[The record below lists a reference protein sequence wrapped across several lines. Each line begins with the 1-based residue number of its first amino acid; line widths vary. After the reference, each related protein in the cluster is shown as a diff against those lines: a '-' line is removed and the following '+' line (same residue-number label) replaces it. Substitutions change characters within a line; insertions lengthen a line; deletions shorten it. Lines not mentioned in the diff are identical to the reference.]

1 MHQDQGERTVTPAGD
16 RARLTCECLRLSC
29 RGVGQQQP
37 AIGTGALAAAVLVL
51 PKSWF
56 FVDQGQTNPDRVI
69 EEKERAALLLC
80 QAKGEDSRL
89 VSQELYFPSLVSR
102 ERLCSQAGVCD
113 KDQGSN
119 SLVFFFQ
126 FPKMGL
132 PTRLGCMQGPRWSI
146 S

>member
-1 MHQDQGERTVTPAGD
+1 MFEALLQR
-16 RARLTCECLRLSC
+16 
-29 RGVGQQQP
+29 RGSAV
-37 AIGTGALAAAVLVL
+37 ACHRDGALAAAVLVL

-56 FVDQGQTNPDRVI
+56 FVDQGQTNADRVI

-89 VSQELYFPSLVSR
+89 VSQELCFPSLVSR
-102 ERLCSQAGVCD
+102 ERLCSQAGVSD

-119 SLVFFFQ
+119 SLVFFFLPQ